1 MKGNN
6 LPILEIIITKVPF
19 KSVSIFANQCPN
31 KSFEW
36 DTDEHGTLQGFV
48 STHPIILLLGRE
60 GFFIIK
66 SFD

>member
-6 LPILEIIITKVPF
+6 LPILEIIIKKVQF
-19 KSVSIFANQCPN
+19 KSVSIFSNQCPD
-31 KSFEW
+31 KSFKWE
-36 DTDEHGTLQGFV
+36 TDERGILQGFV
-48 STHPIILLLGRE
+48 STHPIILLLRRE